1 VQKKQTNTT
10 TSENNREK
18 SVKEPKNKPMREGR
32 NGGRLNTG
40 NVPKDKI
47 KGRPKKYLSIVKEAG
62 YKLSEIQTVISD
74 LLRLSTKDLK
84 TIAESEDVPAL
95 EKLIARGIYGDLRKS
110 ELKNLD
116 VLLNRGYGKPN
127 QNITGQFGNID
138 YTKLSDTQLQ
148 RLVNGEDP
156 LDVLLHSEIK

>member
-1 VQKKQTNTT
+1 VPKKQTNTT
-10 TSENNREK
+10 TSDNSRKNPENK
-18 SVKEPKNKPMREGR
+18 AKNTRPGK
-32 NGGRLNTG
+32 NGNPLNTG
-40 NVPKDKI
+40 GKYPNA
-47 KGRPKKYLSIVKEAG
+47 GRPKKYLSIVKEAG

-116 VLLNRGYGKPN
+116 LLLNRGYGKPN

>member
-1 VQKKQTNTT
+1 MPKKQTNTT
-10 TSENNREK
+10 TSDNSRKNPENK
-18 SVKEPKNKPMREGR
+18 AKNTRPGK
-32 NGGRLNTG
+32 NGNPLNTG
-40 NVPKDKI
+40 GKYPNA
-47 KGRPKKYLSIVKEAG
+47 GRPKKYLSIVKEAG

-116 VLLNRGYGKPN
+116 LLLNRGYGKPN
-127 QNITGQFGNID
+127 QNITGQFNSID

>member
-1 VQKKQTNTT
+1 MSKKQTNTT
-10 TSENNREK
+10 TSDNSRKNPENK
-18 SVKEPKNKPMREGR
+18 AKNTRPGK
-32 NGGRLNTG
+32 NGNPLNTG
-40 NVPKDKI
+40 GKYPNA
-47 KGRPKKYLSIVKEAG
+47 GRPKKYLSIVKEAG
-62 YKLSEIQTVISD
+62 YKLSEIQTVISE

-116 VLLNRGYGKPN
+116 LLLNRGYGKPN

>member
-1 VQKKQTNTT
+1 MPKKQTNTT
-10 TSENNREK
+10 TSDNSRKNPENK
-18 SVKEPKNKPMREGR
+18 AKNTRPGK
-32 NGGRLNTG
+32 NGNPLNTG
-40 NVPKDKI
+40 GKYPNA
-47 KGRPKKYLSIVKEAG
+47 GRPKKYLSIVKEAG

-116 VLLNRGYGKPN
+116 LLLNRGYGKPN

>member
-1 VQKKQTNTT
+1 MPKKQNNTT
-10 TSENNREK
+10 TSDKFRKK
-18 SVKEPKNKPMREGR
+18 SVKESKTKPMREGL
-32 NGGRLNTG
+32 NGGKLNSG

-47 KGRPKKYLSIVKEAG
+47 TGRPKKYLSIVKEAG
-62 YKLSEIQTVISD
+62 YKLSEIQTVIGD

-116 VLLNRGYGKPN
+116 LLLNRGYGKPN
-127 QNITGQFGNID
+127 QNITAQFESID
-138 YTKLSDTQLQ
+138 YSKLSDAQLQ
-148 RLVNGEDP
+148 RLMNGEDP
-156 LDVLLHSEIK
+156 IDVLLSSEVK